1 MDLTKWAWLIVP
13 LGVTRAMQIA
23 LWDRITQRPRA
34 WLLRRLNPEDRGMGD
49 PRRPYLS
56 YLLEC
61 PWCIS
66 VWIGLAAVLAVIVP
80 ATRTAALVVLAAL
93 ALSLAAVVID
103 RMIDRWLPDQ
113 PHPPAPPVVVGD
125 VNVNVA
131 PEQAGTYEE
140 APAVVAAALADLTGD
155 ESYREG

>member
-1 MDLTKWAWLIVP
+1 VDLTSWAWLIVP

-34 WLLRRLNPEDRGMGD
+34 WLLRKLNPDGLGMGD
-49 PRRPYLS
+49 PNRPYLS

-80 ATRTAALVVLAAL
+80 ATRTAALVILAAL
-93 ALSLAAVVID
+93 ALSLVAVLLD
-103 RMIDRWLPDQ
+103 RMIDRFLPDN
-113 PHPPAPPVVVGD
+113 PPAPASPPTVQGGVVAVW
-125 VNVNVA
+125 
-131 PEQAGTYEE
+131 PEE
-140 APAVVAAALADLTGD
+140 APQAVVDALADLTGD
-155 ESYREG
+155 DSPREG